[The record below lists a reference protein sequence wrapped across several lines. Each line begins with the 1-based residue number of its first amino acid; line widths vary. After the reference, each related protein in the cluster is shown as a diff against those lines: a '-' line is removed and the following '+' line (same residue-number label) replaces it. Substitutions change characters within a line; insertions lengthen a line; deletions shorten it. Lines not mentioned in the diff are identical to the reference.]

1 MNEDLESATGDYQ
14 GIATPTD
21 AAPPAGDAPI
31 YWLATTPGVYTNYGG
46 VVVPVN
52 TIGIISRTGTI
63 YSLAPITL
71 TQMFKI
77 ITPDGTHA
85 TVQDWTPD
93 FKGQIGVDGTGG
105 NEVFYV
111 ARSVTSPTTKWEKL
125 YTPFSL
131 NAVLSNY
138 ALTSAL
144 SAYALNSSLSAYA
157 TTANMLK
164 VLTTTNPNDGNAGN
178 APLYKGQLGVTID
191 GTNEVYYIARS
202 TVSPTTKWVRIN
214 TDTADAVSAGIKSQ
228 VAANSLV
235 DNAKIVSKFD
245 TERYAHASYIQL
257 SGDYGFVVYMC
268 NETGTAEGDP
278 GQFIRLAKFNILT
291 PEQKTVRTVAV
302 PGGTYGVITLDNIGL
317 QVPNLLAIPSDT
329 SEAGLNNPDT
339 LRIFFRG
346 TVGGAQS
353 IYYRDYTISTDTLGD
368 AFQVQ
373 CRTSVNGSLQPLT
386 LAVAYAHYEGIY
398 PGNAVTDPELLY
410 KEIFIS
416 SEMRRSTD
424 KVTAG
429 GKDTYLTYS
438 CLSLGSGINKTTSC
452 ILIVSTDNG
461 ATWTLLTGP
470 NPGTMP
476 GTTNTDYKY
485 FWEGAVSEDATN
497 VYIHARGAAS
507 GPAKGVWKQAIKKT
521 YPGTTTNNIPTAYAL
536 DGACTNVY
544 PNSGQ
549 KPTLIN
555 YPGIGIILVTQS
567 DKAVLPATSF
577 RTGVDFVLINAGY
590 TTYTRLFT
598 ALDFDG
604 IHTFSSVLK
613 NNEEVYLT
621 YSTSKRRI
629 PQIRA
634 GVGSYQNT
642 SEIMITKLDRRY
654 F

>member
-1 MNEDLESATGDYQ
+1 MNEDLENATGDYQ

-21 AAPPAGDAPI
+21 AAPPAGDAPV
-31 YWLATTPGVYTNYGG
+31 YWLATAPGVYTNYGG
-46 VVVPVN
+46 VVLPAN
-52 TIGIISRTGTI
+52 TIGIISRTGTT
-63 YSLAPITL
+63 YTLAPITL

-125 YTPFSL
+125 YTTFSL

-138 ALTSAL
+138 ALTTAL

-164 VLTTTNPNDGNAGN
+164 VLATTNPNDGNAGN

-214 TDTADAVSAGIKSQ
+214 TDAADAVSAGIKSQ

-278 GQFIRLAKFNILT
+278 GQFIRLAKFHILT
-291 PEQKTVRTVAV
+291 PEQKTIKTVAV
-302 PGGTYGVITLDNIGL
+302 PGGIYGAVTLDNIGL
-317 QVPNLLAIPSDT
+317 QVPNLITIGS
-329 SEAGLNNPDT
+329 GNNQDV
-339 LRIFFRG
+339 LRVFFRG
-346 TVGGAQS
+346 TAGGVQA
-353 IYYRDYTISTDTLGD
+353 IYYRDYTISTDTFED

-373 CRTSVNGSLQPLT
+373 CKYKTRADGDTIHTGPFNQT
-386 LAVAYAHYEGIY
+386 NAYAHYDWLRKDTDAPDQAL
-398 PGNAVTDPELLY
+398 PGTY
-410 KEIFIS
+410 KEVFIS
-416 SEMRRSTD
+416 SEMRRFTD
-424 KVTAG
+424 
-429 GKDTYLTYS
+429 GKLYS
-438 CLSLGSGINKTTSC
+438 CVSLGSGLNKTTTC
-452 ILIVSTDNG
+452 VLISSDDNG
-461 ATWTLLTGP
+461 ATWTLYYGP
-470 NPGTMP
+470 DPRTMP
-476 GTTNTDYKY
+476 GTTETDYKY
-485 FWEGAVSEDATN
+485 FWEAAVSEDATYI
-497 VYIHARGAAS
+497 YIHARGAS
-507 GPAKGVWKQAIKKT
+507 FGPAKGVWLQKIAKADL
-521 YPGTTTNNIPTAYAL
+521 YTTTNSL
-536 DGACTNVY
+536 VNVY

-549 KPTLIN
+549 KPTLID
-555 YPGIGIILVTQS
+555 YPGIGTILITQS
-567 DKAVLPATSF
+567 DKAVLPVTSF

-598 ALDFDG
+598 ALDFNG

-613 NNEEVYLT
+613 NNGEVYLT

-629 PQIRA
+629 AQQRPA
-634 GVGSYQNT
+634 PVGDSYQNT
-642 SEIMITKLDRRY
+642 SEIAITKLDRRY